1 MGIFTMIRKAVE
13 GVISEVTKQKTAVT
27 NHAVDPINGF
37 INQIAGGVWT
47 GPNAD
52 EFVNQLKQVIA
63 DLTDVGSV
71 FGSLFQGLGG
81 AIGSIDSGDTK
92 AAGIV
97 GDLGNVFSKIF

>member
-13 GVISEVTKQKTAVT
+13 GVIAEVNKQKSAVT
-27 NHAVDPINGF
+27 NQGVDPINGF

-81 AIGSIDSGDTK
+81 AIGAIDSGDTK
-92 AAGIV
+92 AAGLV
-97 GDLGNVFSKIF
+97 NDLSNTFSHIF